1 MSKET
6 ELKLKKKNRI
16 ETASLF
22 LIVAALFIF
31 SPFASMKQLS
41 GWVLDCAIQTRL
53 GLDAISSGHI
63 ITDEIYSWHEGLI
76 FTAHETG
83 WYLILGFVFK
93 FFKLWGVLALCTLF
107 TCGTGVTAA
116 NYVKKTAHPL
126 VCLTVMV
133 LACLFKGFPDYNAR
147 PATTSTFIMMFTI
160 VLLLGGKKAV
170 VKAAV
175 FAAGSFLLAWLHG
188 GMLPLYFAV
197 LAVFIVIDL
206 IYKEF
211 RSALILAAGAA
222 AGFILSF
229 ANPIGI
235 RLWTYALSQS
245 GAKGVWEQIDE
256 WNPVTFTIIQIFLIL
271 LVLVG
276 FMCGKG
282 VREFEKDAIT
292 KLCLFCMFLIISC
305 VYRRFMLHFTL
316 VFLLVAPKAYQD
328 VITWLIARFLPRLG
342 KKKAELSDAFYYI
355 LIAVCTVMLI
365 GAGIVNIRKYMP
377 TGTMT
382 DIEKMAAYDY
392 NVVRFV
398 QDKRY
403 KKIFNDFNS
412 GSWLVFHGIKV
423 HIDNRVDPYISEFSH
438 TDHMTG
444 KMSVS
449 TLYELD
455 DFRRLYNNDAFL
467 FTTNAGYSPLLYEIE
482 TYASDRYKVV
492 YDNTVTSNMG
502 DGETIR
508 WIVIECLPEL

>member
-16 ETASLF
+16 ETASLV

-133 LACLFKGFPDYNAR
+133 LACLLKGFPDYNAR

-160 VLLLGGKKAV
+160 VLLLGEKKAV

-292 KLCLFCMFLIISC
+292 KLCLFCMFLII
-305 VYRRFMLHFTL
+305 RNF
-316 VFLLVAPKAYQD
+316 
-328 VITWLIARFLPRLG
+328 
-342 KKKAELSDAFYYI
+342 
-355 LIAVCTVMLI
+355 
-365 GAGIVNIRKYMP
+365 NI
-377 TGTMT
+377 
-382 DIEKMAAYDY
+382 
-392 NVVRFV
+392 
-398 QDKRY
+398 
-403 KKIFNDFNS
+403 
-412 GSWLVFHGIKV
+412 
-423 HIDNRVDPYISEFSH
+423 
-438 TDHMTG
+438 
-444 KMSVS
+444 
-449 TLYELD
+449 
-455 DFRRLYNNDAFL
+455 
-467 FTTNAGYSPLLYEIE
+467 
-482 TYASDRYKVV
+482 
-492 YDNTVTSNMG
+492 
-502 DGETIR
+502 
-508 WIVIECLPEL
+508 